1 MASIG
6 VRVVDCSTNIA
17 SDAEGARL
25 LFGVKALVNDEFL
38 QNVRRQ
44 TWRGLEGRAIA
55 GFHTGG
61 KTCGY
66 TTVAEPNPSDP
77 EHPRRLPVIDETEAA
92 LVLRVFEM
100 YAAGATFKRIAAT
113 LNEEGIPAPHDGG
126 PKGKRG
132 NKTCPGWG
140 HTTIR
145 GMLGNERYIGRWTWN
160 QRKWVRVRNVNE
172 RATTV
177 ARLDIGF
184 GGSRHESHTNTP
196 GLRVGKM
203 WANPLPPR

>member
-1 MASIG
+1 MSTDANLPVSIYARYSTDRQDARSIEDQVRRCRVLAGAGGYRVAAEYADAAISGSHTDRAELRRLIADARKGLFRSVLVDDLSRLSRDLGDTWRIVFEEMASIG

-77 EHPRRLPVIDETEAA
+77 E
-92 LVLRVFEM
+92 
-100 YAAGATFKRIAAT
+100 
-113 LNEEGIPAPHDGG
+113 
-126 PKGKRG
+126 
-132 NKTCPGWG
+132 
-140 HTTIR
+140 
-145 GMLGNERYIGRWTWN
+145 
-160 QRKWVRVRNVNE
+160 
-172 RATTV
+172 
-177 ARLDIGF
+177 
-184 GGSRHESHTNTP
+184 
-196 GLRVGKM
+196 
-203 WANPLPPR
+203 